1 MMTPI
6 HTDLMKYS
14 TPTAPTEHERQA
26 LRARRQARRAA
37 FSTFI
42 ETVFSHAPQP
52 KGSGVAA
59 FDYAGNRTVCR
70 SFEGGDVPPWQ

>member
-42 ETVFSHAPQP
+42 ERVVIN
-52 KGSGVAA
+52 K
-59 FDYAGNRTVCR
+59 
-70 SFEGGDVPPWQ
+70 